1 MVTVEALQ
9 EELGRL
15 KKINT
20 TLMRRVERNMDI
32 QGDAFSLFQTATLLE
47 QKVYE
52 RTAALESVLDELK
65 RSNRELRSAKEAAE
79 LAARSKD
86 QFLAGMSHEL
96 RTPLNAVLGLA
107 EILQEEIYGPLNPK
121 QLASLRT
128 IEGSGRHLLSLIN
141 DILELARLGTV
152 GFKQDVADV
161 DLPELCQASLAL
173 VTAQATKKEILLNCE
188 VSPEITRIRTDARRL
203 KQVLVNLLGN
213 AVKFTNRGGAIGLAV
228 ALADSGQLRIEVWDT
243 GIGITAADCGR
254 IFAPFVQV
262 ESTLSRKYEGTGLG
276 LALVQQLVHLLGG
289 EVGVESEVG
298 KGSVFWVELP
308 LAESSRAESAQA
320 PGRIRSVRASAHGRL
335 ILLAEDNEAN
345 TQTIGGYLEAKGYR
359 VELATNGRIAVEK
372 VNTLMPDLVLMDVQ
386 MPEVDG
392 LEAMRRIR
400 AQAGFECLPII
411 ALTALAMVGDRERCL
426 TAGATDYITKPVSL
440 KQLVAL
446 IERQLEGP
454 PDLSTAT
461 AAKTQAG
468 VFA

>member
-20 TLMRRVERNMDI
+20 ALMRRVERNMDI

-161 DLPELCQASLAL
+161 DLPEFGHSPSDEEGDL
-173 VTAQATKKEILLNCE
+173 VELRG
-188 VSPEITRIRTDARRL
+188 VSRNHKNSHRRAAPEA
-203 KQVLVNLLGN
+203 
-213 AVKFTNRGGAIGLAV
+213 GA
-228 ALADSGQLRIEVWDT
+228 GQ
-243 GIGITAADCGR
+243 
-254 IFAPFVQV
+254 
-262 ESTLSRKYEGTGLG
+262 SSR
-276 LALVQQLVHLLGG
+276 QRG
-289 EVGVESEVG
+289 EVHEP
-298 KGSVFWVELP
+298 W
-308 LAESSRAESAQA
+308 
-320 PGRIRSVRASAHGRL
+320 RSHWA
-335 ILLAEDNEAN
+335 
-345 TQTIGGYLEAKGYR
+345 GG
-359 VELATNGRIAVEK
+359 
-372 VNTLMPDLVLMDVQ
+372 
-386 MPEVDG
+386 
-392 LEAMRRIR
+392 
-400 AQAGFECLPII
+400 GF
-411 ALTALAMVGDRERCL
+411 G
-426 TAGATDYITKPVSL
+426 
-440 KQLVAL
+440 
-446 IERQLEGP
+446 
-454 PDLSTAT
+454 
-461 AAKTQAG
+461 
-468 VFA
+468 